1 MAVNIPWICK
11 RVLENDVSHETEGS
25 ATITMSPRA
34 SSTHSNIDAGFG
46 VKKGWVNCDVLWQ
59 EKQRIQRSPLQRQ
72 HHDSKKAYSDSRFKY
87 HRFKDSRFKESRKD
101 ALGCPL
107 TNALTFSLTNGLQ
120 YRGVV
125 ESHEKDESRRELEA
139 LRALCGM
146 FAGLL

>member
-11 RVLENDVSHETEGS
+11 RVLEDDVSHETEGS
-25 ATITMSPRA
+25 ARITHSPRA

-46 VKKGWVNCDVLWQ
+46 VKKGWVRCDDLWLKNNRFKNCHFKDSIT
-59 EKQRIQRSPLQRQ
+59 IQRKPIQTVDSNTISSKTV
-72 HHDSKKAYSDSRFKY
+72 DSKK
-87 HRFKDSRFKESRKD
+87 

-139 LRALCGM
+139 LQALCGM
-146 FAGLL
+146 SAGQQ